1 MFKRLL
7 VPLDRSA
14 LSERVLPIAKCLA
27 DFFGSRID
35 LFNVVPTVTED
46 IPEEFIAQASEEV
59 EAYLKG
65 IQDALSAE
73 LGAERVGRSVH
84 RGYPASVIIEQAESQ
99 DDSLVLMSTHG
110 YSGVQRLL
118 LGSVAGKIVQAASTP
133 VLLVPADAKNPQGE
147 LVEFQRLIVPLDGS
161 ELAESI
167 LPYVTTLCKT
177 LGMELILVRSY
188 NPHFPGSSIRKRE
201 ISKIVHDSAEAYVKE
216 KAAQLKKQGVD
227 KVSYKVLEG
236 GPAQEIVDFAIETPN
251 SVTALCTHGRHGI
264 SRWMLGSVTNGVIQC
279 SQEPVL
285 VIRCVSGV
293 SDRAD

>member
-1 MFKRLL
+1 MFKRVL
-7 VPLDRSA
+7 VPLDKSA
-14 LSERVLPIAKCLA
+14 LSERVLPIAKSLA
-27 DFFGSRID
+27 RSFGSRID
-35 LFNVVPTVTED
+35 LINVVPTISED
-46 IPEEFIAQASEEV
+46 IPEEFIVQASEEA
-59 EAYLKG
+59 EAYLKE
-65 IQDALSAE
+65 IRDALSEE
-73 LGAERVGRSVH
+73 LGPERVGSSVQ

-110 YSGVQRLL
+110 YTGVQRLL
-118 LGSVAGKIVQAASTP
+118 LGSVAGKVVQAAATP
-133 VLLVPADAKNPQGE
+133 VLLVPADAKNPQGG
-147 LVEFQRLIVPLDGS
+147 LVEFKRLIVPLDGS

-167 LPYVTTLCKT
+167 LPYVTALCKT

-188 NPHFPGSSIRKRE
+188 SPHFPGSSIRKRE
-201 ISKIVHDSAEAYVKE
+201 ISKIVHDSAEAYIKE

-279 SQEPVL
+279 SEEPVL
-285 VIRCVSGV
+285 VIRCLSGV

>member
-1 MFKRLL
+1 MFKRVL

-14 LSERVLPIAKCLA
+14 LSERVLPIAKGLA
-27 DFFGSRID
+27 RSFGSRID
-35 LFNVVPTVTED
+35 LVYVVPTLTED
-46 IPEEFIAQASEEV
+46 IPEEFIAQASEEA

-65 IQDALSAE
+65 IHDGLSAE
-73 LGAERVGRSVH
+73 LGAERIGYSVQ

-99 DDSLVLMSTHG
+99 DDTLVLMSTHG

-118 LGSVAGKIVQAASTP
+118 LGSEAGKVVHAAATP
-133 VLLVPADAKNPQGE
+133 VLLIPADAKNPQGN
-147 LVEFQRLIVPLDGS
+147 LVEFKRLIVPLDGS
-161 ELAESI
+161 ELAETI
-167 LPYVTTLCKT
+167 LPYVSALCKS

-201 ISKIVHDSAEAYVKE
+201 ISQIVRDSAEAYIKE
-216 KAAQLKKQGVD
+216 KAAQLKKEGVE

-236 GPAQEIVDFAIETPN
+236 LPTQQIVDFAIDTPN

-279 SQEPVL
+279 SEEPVL
-285 VIRCVSGV
+285 VIRCVAQGQ
-293 SDRAD
+293 